1 MILVIRMLYNE
12 IKYFV
17 KSNMYVV
24 SVLLGAS
31 LPLAC
36 FVVAKLSLRVPVA
49 LQVFLIV
56 CIQFILYCAKWYAS
70 SIGKGQSIPVPA
82 KRFTQVSVDGE
93 VSIETSRVQEMMLY
107 VADVEDYL
115 ERKGMLLDKEDGSA

>member
-24 SVLLGAS
+24 SVLFGIS

-36 FVVAKLSLRVPVA
+36 FVVAKLSLQVPVA
-49 LQVFLIV
+49 LQMFLIV
-56 CIQFILYCAKWYAS
+56 CVQFILYCAKWYAS
-70 SIGKGQSIPVPA
+70 SIGKGQSVPIPA
-82 KRFTQVSVDGE
+82 KRFTQVSEDGE

-115 ERKGMLLDKEDGSA
+115 ERRGMMPSGKDGPL

>member
-1 MILVIRMLYNE
+1 MFRALYNE

-24 SVLLGAS
+24 SSILGIS
-31 LPLAC
+31 LPLVC
-36 FVVAKLSLRVPVA
+36 FVVAKLSLQIPIV
-49 LQVFLIV
+49 LQLFLIV

-70 SIGKGQSIPVPA
+70 SIGKGQSVPVPA
-82 KRFTQVSVDGE
+82 KRFTQVSEDGE
-93 VSIETSRVQEMMLY
+93 VSVETSRVQEMMLY

-115 ERKGMLLDKEDGSA
+115 DRKGMLPSEKDGSS